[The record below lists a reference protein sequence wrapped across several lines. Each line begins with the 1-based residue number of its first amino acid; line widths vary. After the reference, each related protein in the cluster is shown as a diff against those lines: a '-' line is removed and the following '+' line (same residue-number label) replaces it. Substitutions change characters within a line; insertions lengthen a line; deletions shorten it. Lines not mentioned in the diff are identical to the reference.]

1 MAKNQPSDA
10 QNSGRAGW
18 RLDAV
23 SYGDGSNYT
32 PEQPVKPPFP
42 AAMMKDAGRQVDL
55 EEAVRWERD
64 RRGLPKDGIDDWKRR
79 SIIYAYLALTTLAVF
94 LFAMLALARN

>member
-10 QNSGRAGW
+10 QNSGRTGW

-42 AAMMKDAGRQVDL
+42 ASLMKEASRQVDL

-79 SIIYAYLALTTLAVF
+79 SIIYAYLLISVLAGV
-94 LFAMLALARN
+94 LFVLLAL

>member
-1 MAKNQPSDA
+1 MNTNWHLAPV
-10 QNSGRAGW
+10 NSE
-18 RLDAV
+18 
-23 SYGDGSNYT
+23 DGKKYA

-42 AAMMKDAGRQVDL
+42 ASLMKEASRQVDL

-79 SIIYAYLALTTLAVF
+79 SIIYAYLLISVLAGV
-94 LFAMLALARN
+94 LFVLLAL

>member
-1 MAKNQPSDA
+1 MEKNQPNDA

-42 AAMMKDAGRQVDL
+42 AAMMDVVPIATRKLPDSTGRPL
-55 EEAVRWERD
+55 R
-64 RRGLPKDGIDDWKRR
+64 
-79 SIIYAYLALTTLAVF
+79 
-94 LFAMLALARN
+94 

>member
-1 MAKNQPSDA
+1 MAKNQPSDT
-10 QNSGRAGW
+10 QKSRRAGW
-18 RLDAV
+18 HLEPAP
-23 SYGDGSNYT
+23 YGDGSNYT

-42 AAMMKDAGRQVDL
+42 AAMMKEAGRQVDL

-94 LFAMLALARN
+94 LFALFALARN

>member
-1 MAKNQPSDA
+1 MNNHWHLEPV
-10 QNSGRAGW
+10 NSE
-18 RLDAV
+18 
-23 SYGDGSNYT
+23 DGKKYA

-42 AAMMKDAGRQVDL
+42 ASLMKEASRQVDL

-79 SIIYAYLALTTLAVF
+79 SIIYAYLLISVLAVV
-94 LFAMLALARN
+94 LFVLLAL